1 MTAALVVLALFL
13 SALTAGFLF
22 AFAVVVMPGL
32 ETLEDAAYLRA
43 FQRIDGVIQ
52 RGQPLFVLMWVGSM
66 IAMLAALVVGVGAL
80 QGTDRLLLAGAA
92 LLYLVGVHVPT
103 VAVNIP
109 LNNRVQQV
117 DVDALGPREHREA
130 RVEFEGRWNRWNR
143 VRTGL
148 GMGAVLLMLAVVVRL

>member
-130 RVEFEGRWNRWNR
+130 RVAFQARWNRWNR